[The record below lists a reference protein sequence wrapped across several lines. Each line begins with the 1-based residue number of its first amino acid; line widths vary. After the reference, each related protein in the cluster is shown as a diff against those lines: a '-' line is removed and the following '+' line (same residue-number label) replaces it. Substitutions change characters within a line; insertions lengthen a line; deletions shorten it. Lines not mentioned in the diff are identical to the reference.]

1 MEVKK
6 NQMEY
11 FQVRAHVT
19 TRISNFRGIAN
30 VEESTTV
37 DQVMGQTQGSQF
49 GDLFQAGHHHANL
62 GMSGDVRNDM
72 LEGQSDQGVRH
83 IREQVIA
90 GDRKN
95 NDSDLNS
102 LHLPETS
109 VTSVTSVASVASTIS
124 GSHII
129 SVRPATSS

>member
-37 DQVMGQTQGSQF
+37 DQVMGQTQGSQI

-62 GMSGDVRNDM
+62 GMSGAVRNQNNI
-72 LEGQSDQGVRH
+72 LEGQSDQGALSH
-83 IREQVIA
+83 IRGKTMIQI
-90 GDRKN
+90 
-95 NDSDLNS
+95 
-102 LHLPETS
+102 
-109 VTSVTSVASVASTIS
+109 
-124 GSHII
+124 
-129 SVRPATSS
+129 

>member
-37 DQVMGQTQGSQF
+37 DQVMGQTQGSQI
-49 GDLFQAGHHHANL
+49 GDLFQAGHHANL
-62 GMSGDVRNDM
+62 GMSGAVRNNI
-72 LEGQSDQGVRH
+72 LEGQSDQGRNH
-83 IREQVIA
+83 IREQ
-90 GDRKN
+90 N

-109 VTSVTSVASVASTIS
+109 ETSVASTIS